1 MAKLLGSLQP
11 SIKTAANSNTLAE
24 KAVVEAFRTGR
35 DEVVPEPER
44 FSEHMLAGLYSKM
57 DRKGDAEGTSES
69 PLSVGTE
76 SISCKWYWQMFEQ
89 MLELSR
95 VCSD

>member
-1 MAKLLGSLQP
+1 MAKLLGSVQP
-11 SIKTAANSNTLAE
+11 SIRTAANSNALAV

-57 DRKGDAEGTSES
+57 DRKGDAEETSES
-69 PLSVGTE
+69 PLSVGTTT
-76 SISCKWYWQMFEQ
+76 IAC
-89 MLELSR
+89 
-95 VCSD
+95 